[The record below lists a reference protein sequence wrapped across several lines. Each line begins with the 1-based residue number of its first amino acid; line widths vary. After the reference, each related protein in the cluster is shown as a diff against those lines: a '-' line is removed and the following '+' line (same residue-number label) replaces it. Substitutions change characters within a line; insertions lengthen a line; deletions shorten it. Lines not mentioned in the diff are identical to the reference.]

1 VLLWR
6 GLAGVLAVVLLVPAW
21 AGIAWA
27 MLVFVIAAD
36 GPRPGAPDGD
46 PCCAYADTWGDVA
59 FGVAW
64 GLVLAAIS
72 MALIYATITLTG
84 FAVTGQPP
92 KLGRLRRMLAALAA
106 VVAAFAAYWTV
117 LEVLY

>member
-6 GLAGVLAVVLLVPAW
+6 GLAGLLAVVLLFPAW

-27 MLVFVIAAD
+27 MLVFAIAAD

-46 PCCAYADTWGDVA
+46 PCCASADTWGDVA
-59 FGVAW
+59 FGLAW

-72 MALIYATITLTG
+72 ITMIYATITLTG
-84 FAVTGQPP
+84 FAVTGARP
-92 KLGRLRRMLAALAA
+92 KLGRPRRLLASIAA
-106 VVAAFAAYWTV
+106 VVAAFGAYWAV